1 MVFDTG
7 ELSSFAFEFLSS
19 FQDIA
24 LLDTVEQYGPHSW
37 DEVARILE
45 PILGKVSPQQL
56 EEHFQW
62 LVCKFAWKIIQNNV
76 QGL

>member
-37 DEVARILE
+37 DEIARVLE
-45 PILGKVSPQQL
+45 PNLGTVSPQQL

-62 LVCKFAWKIIQNNV
+62 LVSNWYGK
-76 QGL
+76 